1 MRILPTA
8 NQMRN
13 AEQYTIEKVG
23 IPSSVLMERAAL
35 GIVDVMKREG
45 IDLTRVLILCGS
57 GNNGGDGFAVSR
69 LLHQLGHSVA
79 LRFVGDTN
87 KMTEECKLQMNI
99 CKNLCIDVGNGLED
113 IEELDALNFTAII
126 DGIFGIGL
134 TRLVS
139 EKYLEIIRKVKVLR
153 GAQVVAIDIP
163 SGVCATTAK
172 CFAGSLGAI
181 QADLTIAIQC
191 EKLGTILF
199 PGARFSGKVVTID
212 IGIQTIGRQRIEGC
226 DFVNQMYTFG
236 DEHLCYTYDRE
247 DVKTYMPKRVVDS
260 HKGDYGKVLV
270 IAGSAGMSGAAFLC
284 SRAAYGVG
292 AGVVKIY
299 TPTENRSTLQ
309 TLLPESIVVAYDQFD
324 SRQLDELLE
333 WADVVC
339 IGCGLGKSSLSEEIL
354 IHTLKKVNCPIVIDA
369 DGINLLKNHKELLG
383 ELEHPCI
390 LTPHIKEMAN
400 FTDLTIKDLKENPV
414 KCARDFAKSY
424 PVICVMKDA
433 RTVVSL
439 NERHTFINTSGNNAM
454 AKGGAGDVLAGVITG
469 LIGISCRHGEIVVP
483 ALSDDSAFLN
493 ATFGVFLHG
502 LGGDMA
508 RDKKGS
514 HSVLPRDIITGIE
527 EVLAQGE

>member
-13 AEQYTIEKVG
+13 AEQHTIQKVG
-23 IPSSVLMERAAL
+23 IPSLVLMERAAL
-35 GIVDVMKREG
+35 GIVDVMKKEK
-45 IDLTRVLILCGS
+45 IDLSKVLILCGS
-57 GNNGGDGFAVSR
+57 GNNGGDAFAVSR
-69 LLHQLGHSVA
+69 LLHQLGHLVTV
-79 LRFVGDTN
+79 RFVGENN
-87 KMTEECKLQMNI
+87 KMSEECKIQMNI
-99 CKNLCIDVGNGLED
+99 CQNLGIDVINGLED
-113 IEELDALNFTAII
+113 IETLIAQNFTAII

-134 TRLVS
+134 TRAIS
-139 EKYLEIIRKVKVLR
+139 EKYLEVIEKVKMLKGVK
-153 GAQVVAIDIP
+153 VIAIDIP
-163 SGVCATTAK
+163 SGVCATTSEY
-172 CFAGSLGAI
+172 FAGSLGAI

-191 EKLGTILF
+191 EKLGTVLF
-199 PGARFSGKVVTID
+199 PGSRFSGKVVTVD
-212 IGIQTIGRQRIEGC
+212 IGIL
-226 DFVNQMYTFG
+226 VNQFYTFG
-236 DEHLCYTYDRE
+236 EEHLCYTFDKK

-270 IAGSAGMSGAAFLC
+270 IAGGAGMSGAAFL
-284 SRAAYGVG
+284 SGRAAYAVG

-299 TPTENRSTLQ
+299 TATENKSVLQ

-324 SRQLDELLE
+324 SSQLNELLE
-333 WADVVC
+333 WAEVVC
-339 IGCGLGKSSLSEEIL
+339 IGCGLGQSSLSEKIL
-354 IHTLKKVNCPIVIDA
+354 VHTLKKVNCPIVIDA
-369 DGINLLKNHKELLG
+369 DGINLLKNHKELLE

-414 KCARDFAKSY
+414 KSARDFAKSY
-424 PVICVMKDA
+424 SAICVMKDA
-433 RTVVSL
+433 RTVVSS

-469 LIGISCRHGEIVVP
+469 LIGISRRHGEIVVP
-483 ALSDDSAFLN
+483 VPSDDSTFLN

-514 HSVLPRDIITGIE
+514 HSVLARDIITGIE
-527 EVLAQGE
+527 EVLAQVE